1 MASGLERAQPF
12 DVMYGYDYN
21 RVVDALNNQRT
32 ASVGL
37 AAVMALTSGYQ
48 AVDSTSRAR
57 FRFLVPVNLTSIS
70 KVTISFTLQPFH
82 GVNVTTTTGATTHS
96 HALASPTGAG
106 ASTVT

>member
-70 KVTISFTLQPFH
+70 KVTISFTLDRYGHLLPDDDSEAAEA
-82 GVNVTTTTGATTHS
+82 VA
-96 HALASPTGAG
+96 AMIDKAAG
-106 ASTVT
+106 QS